1 MMSSIHIADI
11 KDIYLNV
18 TVNVT
23 SLKEKIEYVDEEVE
37 I

>member
-11 KDIYLNV
+11 KDIYVNV
-18 TVNVT
+18 TVNTT
-23 SLKEKIEYVDEEVE
+23 STKEKVEY